1 MKSELQELG
10 GPPGGLLRVTTPG
23 PLGRCPIAPLVEA
36 HFHAEWRFGRGDDAR
51 AERIEV
57 ALVSSNSELPISW
70 ALAGAGLTQKSW
82 WEVAPHIATGRLRTV
97 LDAFEPDPVSF
108 YAVHP
113 LRSVQSRKVAL
124 FIEALRTCF
133 EGFGR

>member
-1 MKSELQELG
+1 VVVASPAYLERVGTPATSAEL
-10 GPPGGLLRVTTPG
+10 RNH
-23 PLGRCPIAPLVEA
+23 RCLVFNKEV
-36 HFHAEWRFGRGDDAR
+36 HFHAEWSFGGGDAL
-51 AERIEV
+51 AERVEG
-57 ALVSSNSELPISW
+57 ALVSSNSELPINR
-70 ALAGAGLTQKSW
+70 ALAGVGLTQKSW

-97 LDAFEPDPVSF
+97 LDAFELDPVCF

-113 LRSVQSRKVAL
+113 LRSAQSRKVAL